1 MAEKKNLKELV
12 EQSASTD
19 VQVLLTTK
27 EQLKREMLAD
37 PANPSLSSA
46 FERVSKN
53 LDAAMQKQKE
63 KEQAQAEEAQ
73 RKEKE
78 KKTFASIPEVL
89 DYIKS
94 QGRKV
99 GRSKLFND
107 VNKYRHLP
115 KQMDGTFRLCD
126 VEDYMTKLPL
136 TGTPPAL
143 AEKVADRQARKEEE
157 EIRRIRAVANRE
169 EFNLAVLQ
177 GKYIAKELIYVELA
191 GRAVALRDGLKNAAE
206 SHASELVEMAG
217 GDAKRTGAFI
227 EGLSRLFDECIG
239 DYARPITIDVNIS
252 GIEEE
257 SA

>member
-1 MAEKKNLKELV
+1 MT
-12 EQSASTD
+12 TD
-19 VQVLLTTK
+19 DL
-27 EQLKREMLAD
+27 
-37 PANPSLSSA
+37 N
-46 FERVSKN
+46 
-53 LDAAMQKQKE
+53 
-63 KEQAQAEEAQ
+63 
-73 RKEKE
+73 RKEE
-78 KKTFASIPEVL
+78 GKKTFADIPEVL
-89 DYIKS
+89 AYIKS

-99 GRSKLFND
+99 GRSKLYND
-107 VNKYRHLP
+107 VNKHRHLP
-115 KQMDGTFRLCD
+115 MQMDGTIRLSD
-126 VEDYMTKLPL
+126 VKAYMTKLPL

-169 EFNLAVLQ
+169 EFSLAVLQ

-191 GRAVALRDGLKNAAE
+191 SRAVALRDGLKNAAE

-239 DYARPITIDVNIS
+239 DYARPITIDVSIT

-257 SA
+257 E